1 MKELVGNLFMPES
14 YQLVVE
20 GKPVSSKLCYPDA
33 ICITTNGFTKRNGD
47 CVMGR
52 GCAKQA
58 KEMWP
63 KVPFDLGK
71 LIRKNGN
78 VTQSIATITRDG
90 VAWTLVAFP
99 VKPVHADCKPDKSN
113 VVAHKQVMFHSGQ
126 RVPGWACVARMDIIR
141 KSARQLVE
149 LADKHGWQHVILPRP
164 GCGAGELS
172 WEQVKPEL
180 HKILDDRFYC
190 ITFPERK

>member
-1 MKELVGNLFMPES
+1 MKELRGHLLQPET
-14 YQLVVE
+14 YGFV
-20 GKPVSSKLCYPDA
+20 PDA
-33 ICITTNGFTKRNGD
+33 ICITTNGFTKSNGD

-58 KEMWP
+58 KEKWP

-78 VTQSIATITRDG
+78 VTQSIATITRGDESW
-90 VAWTLVAFP
+90 ALVAFP
-99 VKPVHADCKPDKSN
+99 VKPVHADCKSDKSN
-113 VVAHKQVMFHSGQ
+113 VVGHMQSRFHTGQ
-126 RVPGWACVARMDIIR
+126 RVPGWACVARLDIIR

-149 LADKHGWQHVILPRP
+149 LADKHGWQQVVLPRP

-180 HKILDDRFYC
+180 EKILDDRFYC
-190 ITFPERK
+190 ITFPEEK